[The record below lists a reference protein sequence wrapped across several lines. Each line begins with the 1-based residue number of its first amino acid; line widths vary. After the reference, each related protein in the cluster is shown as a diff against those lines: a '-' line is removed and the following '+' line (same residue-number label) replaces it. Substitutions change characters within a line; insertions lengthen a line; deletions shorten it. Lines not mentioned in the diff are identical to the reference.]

1 MEEDALLGSE
11 PRGEGGKSN
20 PTLTRRARG
29 LLLGLIALLEEIG
42 GAATA
47 PEFVAYGVV
56 GAEILIAVETGYLM
70 KRPHKIWG

>member
-1 MEEDALLGSE
+1 M
-11 PRGEGGKSN
+11 
-20 PTLTRRARG
+20 THRARG